1 MNNINE
7 ESIEMLLI
15 IKKALLSDLM
25 GLFVMVISGGTIYMC
40 YTFFEKEFSFICVR
54 IYFTVCYR

>member
-25 GLFVMVISGGTIYMC
+25 GLFVMVISGGTMWEYVLHI
-40 YTFFEKEFSFICVR
+40 F
-54 IYFTVCYR
+54 

>member
-15 IKKALLSDLM
+15 IKKSLLSDLM
-25 GLFVMVISGGTIYMC
+25 GLFVMLISGGTTYMC
-40 YTFFEKEFSFICVR
+40 YTFFEKEFSLFA
-54 IYFTVCYR
+54 